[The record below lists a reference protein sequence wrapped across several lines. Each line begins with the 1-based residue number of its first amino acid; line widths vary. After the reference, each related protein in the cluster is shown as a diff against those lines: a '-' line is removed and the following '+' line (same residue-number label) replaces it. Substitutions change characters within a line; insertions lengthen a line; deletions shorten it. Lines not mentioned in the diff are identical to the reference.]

1 VTAINSDLITGLIQS
16 ILDNNNIKACV
27 EVRDVRVTDGFYS
40 TYDDIYG
47 LISRHPDDISVDKKK
62 WLLREYELNA
72 DFKVGD
78 VPFIYDEVV
87 DWAVDWG
94 LVKKD
99 SNEPVDDKDEL
110 NDYELAE
117 EQFEGLTLDELSEMY
132 PEYYPY
138 LIERINDVIKEADYY
153 ELEPYLSEL
162 FSIDYP
168 EEELNE
174 FDVLGY
180 WTVYFKPAIWDEDVA
195 WECGLFPFYYE
206 DEGYLALGGCGM
218 DLSPRLDAYQALV
231 DGSIPSGSNFIR
243 QPDYAK
249 YVVGEKLF
257 NKVMEK
263 IKCPPVITI
272 YCQEAA

>member
-1 VTAINSDLITGLIQS
+1 MAAINSDLITGLIQS
-16 ILDNNNIKACV
+16 MLDNNNIKAHV
-27 EVRDVRVTDGFYS
+27 EVRNIRIRDNFYS
-40 TYDDIYG
+40 TNDNIYD
-47 LISRHPDDISVDKKK
+47 LISERPDDIWVDKKK
-62 WLLREYELNA
+62 WLLREYELNT
-72 DFKVGD
+72 DFKIGD

-87 DWAVDWG
+87 DWEVDCK
-94 LVKKD
+94 LIKKD
-99 SNEPVDDKDEL
+99 SNELVGNEG

-117 EQFEGLTLDELSEMY
+117 EQFEDLTLDELSEMY
-132 PEYYPY
+132 PEHYPY
-138 LIERINDVIKEADYY
+138 LIERINDAIEEADYWD
-153 ELEPYLSEL
+153 LEPYLSEL
-162 FSIDYP
+162 FGIDYP

-174 FDVLGY
+174 LEALGC
-180 WTVYFKPAIWDEDVA
+180 WTVYFKPAIWDEDIA

-206 DEGYLALGGCGM
+206 GEGYLALGGCGM